1 MADRV
6 IHDSSNRIT
15 VPYGKQPDGTFHNG
29 VDLGWR
35 GDENQNKVYANCVGT
50 VIQIQTGIPKD
61 WNATG
66 ARTWG
71 NFVLI
76 EHPNGMRTRYAH
88 LREVFVKVGQ
98 KVDENTCIGIE
109 GESGK
114 TNGRHLH
121 FEVYKNG
128 VRIDPTPYLKKT
140 VYDGSQPSPNP
151 TNITGDITY
160 QSYDNVKKQ
169 WLPQVVNDRDY
180 AGNLGNGLGGFRAK
194 PKYGKI
200 YMQSHIRNGEWLDV
214 VDSTHY
220 VENSTQGDTYS
231 GLFGMQ
237 IDGVKIW
244 SSQGFVSY
252 RVHILGGDWLPWV
265 NKADNTPDGYAGIYG
280 MTIDGIQMF

>member
-1 MADRV
+1 MDKIV
-6 IHDSSNRIT
+6 YESSKRIT
-15 VPYGKQPDGTFHNG
+15 QHYGNNGHKG
-29 VDLGWR
+29 VDIGYR
-35 GDENQNKVYANCVGT
+35 ANEKENKVYANCEGV
-50 VIQIQTGIPKD
+50 VKEIQTGIPNLPGVGGKKS
-61 WNATG
+61 
-66 ARTWG
+66 WG

-76 EHPNGMRTRYAH
+76 EHPNGMMTRYAH
-88 LREVFVKVGQ
+88 LKEVFVNVGEHVTD
-98 KVDENTCIGIE
+98 KTCIGII
-109 GESGK
+109 GNTGNSY
-114 TNGRHLH
+114 GRHLH

-128 VRIDPTPYLKKT
+128 VRINPEPYLSKP
-140 VYDGSQPSPNP
+140 VYEGNKPDPSK
-151 TNITGDITY
+151 NITGDITY

-169 WLPQVVNDRDY
+169 WLPQVVNDKDY

-220 VENSTQGDTYS
+220 IENSLEGDTYS

-265 NKADNTPDGYAGIYG
+265 NKADDTPQGYAGIYG
-280 MTIDGIQMF
+280 MTIDGIQMK